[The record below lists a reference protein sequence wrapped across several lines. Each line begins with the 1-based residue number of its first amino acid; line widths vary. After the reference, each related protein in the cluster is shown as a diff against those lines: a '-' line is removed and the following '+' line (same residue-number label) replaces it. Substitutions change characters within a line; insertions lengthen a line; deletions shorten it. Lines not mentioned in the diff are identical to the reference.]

1 MKGKMKKW
9 FGKRQA
15 VTSALVLILAAA
27 IYINWRYS
35 DLSLNDS
42 KTTSSQSLKTGQAEY
57 VSTKDVKI
65 DLSYFENARKE
76 RESTY
81 SDAISDFEAIEKDAK
96 ASEEDKAKAYQA
108 HIQMVE
114 RSEKQTN
121 IESLVKAKGFS
132 DCIVVIGD
140 EEINAVVA
148 AENLSDSEILQIQDV
163 ILSIVDVPL
172 DQIKII
178 PLK

>member
-76 RESTY
+76 RELSL
-81 SDAISDFEAIEKDAK
+81 I
-96 ASEEDKAKAYQA
+96 
-108 HIQMVE
+108 HI
-114 RSEKQTN
+114 
-121 IESLVKAKGFS
+121 
-132 DCIVVIGD
+132 
-140 EEINAVVA
+140 
-148 AENLSDSEILQIQDV
+148 
-163 ILSIVDVPL
+163 
-172 DQIKII
+172 
-178 PLK
+178 